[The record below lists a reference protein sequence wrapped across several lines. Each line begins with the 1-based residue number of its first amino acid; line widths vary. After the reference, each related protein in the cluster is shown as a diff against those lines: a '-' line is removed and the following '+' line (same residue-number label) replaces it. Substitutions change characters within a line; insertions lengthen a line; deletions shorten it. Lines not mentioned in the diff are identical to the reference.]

1 MVIFIVFNVLAV
13 LALYNGYKYLV
24 VKKVIILFRNF
35 VFELNGFIIV
45 YFLDLYI
52 GLIVGKIMF
61 ERVVRIINQ
70 LNVDV
75 IVVIGD
81 LVDVIVY

>member
-1 MVIFIVFNVLAV
+1 MVIFIVFNVLVV
-13 LALYNGYKYLV
+13 LVLYNGYKYLV

-52 GLIVGKIMF
+52 GLIVGKIML
-61 ERVVRIINQ
+61 ERVVRIIN
-70 LNVDV
+70 
-75 IVVIGD
+75 
-81 LVDVIVY
+81 